1 MTQITQL
8 DALALAKLFKEAAL
22 AVGQYQLDHWDTLS
36 KNQRCELTET
46 EYAILDHSQD
56 LITAAV
62 GVQLDETKTALADIQ
77 RATGVAT
84 HAIQTLQNLQQVLT
98 VAAGLVALG
107 AAVATGNPGSI
118 ANVVTSVFAMVKE

>member
-1 MTQITQL
+1 MTKITQL

-36 KNQRCELTET
+36 KNQRRELTDT

-84 HAIQTLQNLQQVLT
+84 HAIQALQNLQQVLA

-118 ANVVTSVFAMVKE
+118 ATVVNSVFAMVKE